1 MTLAATEPGR
11 LLVDGEWIDPDSG
24 YYDVVNPA
32 TEQVIGQAPEASV
45 QQANEAAAAAKAAFR
60 SWSRTS
66 QEERSAILE
75 RVAELLVKRGD
86 EIVPL
91 LQAETGATM
100 RVASTMQV
108 PVAVDR
114 FKRYARDAML
124 PNTVPLPPSVM
135 PTTALAP
142 GGLIG
147 GVAVRQP
154 VGVVACITPYN
165 FPLVN
170 LAGKIAPA
178 LAMGNTVVVKPAPQD
193 PLHIL
198 KFGEMLIEAGVPKG
212 VVNIVNGTGA
222 EAGAA
227 LTASPDVD
235 MVSFTG
241 STPVGR
247 IIARACGDGMK
258 RQLLEL
264 GGKGAAIIFDDA
276 SIDAAVGGVASTW
289 AFHSGQICT
298 APTRVIVHR
307 SKADEVVSRLTGAAG
322 ALKVGDPLAD
332 DTMVGPVITAVQRE
346 RVEALVKE
354 GAGAGA
360 QIVAGGDRP
369 DIETGFYVKPTLLT
383 EVTPDNPAAQGEFFG
398 PVVVVL
404 TFDDEE
410 EAIALANGTPF
421 GLYDYVY
428 SRDAGRAYRVANQLR
443 SGNVGINTAQR
454 NHEAPFGGFKFSGVG
469 RDGGVFGLHAY
480 SELQSII
487 WPS

>member
-1 MTLAATEPGR
+1 MSVMVEPGR
-11 LLVDGEWIDPDSG
+11 LLVDGEWVEPQG
-24 YYDVVNPA
+24 GHYDVVNPS
-32 TEQVIGQAPEASV
+32 TEQVIGQAPEAGE
-45 QQANEAAAAAKAAFR
+45 QQANDAAASAKAAFH

-66 QEERSAILE
+66 PEERANILE
-75 RVAELLVKRGD
+75 RVADLLSKRG
-86 EIVPL
+86 EEMIPL

-108 PVAVDR
+108 PVAIDR

-124 PNTVPLPPSVM
+124 ANTVALPPTIM
-135 PTTALAP
+135 PTTPLAP

-147 GVAVRQP
+147 GVAIRQP

-198 KFGEMLIEAGVPKG
+198 KFGELLIEAGIPAG
-212 VVNIVNGTGA
+212 VVNIIGGSGA
-222 EAGAA
+222 AAGAA

-241 STPVGR
+241 STPVGQ
-247 IIARACGDGMK
+247 IIARACGTTMK

-264 GGKGAAIIFDDA
+264 GGKGAAIIFEDA
-276 SIDAAVGGVASTW
+276 DVAAAVGCVASTW

-307 SKADEVVSRLTGAAG
+307 SKRDEVIAKLIGTAG
-322 ALKVGDPLAD
+322 ALKVGDPLAE
-332 DTMVGPVITAVQRE
+332 DTIVGPLITGVQRG
-346 RVEALVKE
+346 RVLELVQAATD
-354 GAGAGA
+354 AGAEL
-360 QIVAGGDRP
+360 VAGGGRP
-369 DIETGFYVKPTLLT
+369 DIEKGFYVEPTLLT
-383 EVTPDNPAAQGEFFG
+383 NVEPDNPAAQQEFFG

-404 TFDDEE
+404 TFDDED
-410 EAIALANGTPF
+410 EAIALANGTDF

-428 SRDAGRAYRVANQLR
+428 SGDAPRAYRVASQLR
-443 SGNVGINTAQR
+443 TGMVGVNTAQR
-454 NHEAPFGGFKFSGVG
+454 NHEAPFGGFKMSGVG

-480 SELQSII
+480 SEFQSII

>member
-1 MTLAATEPGR
+1 MTLAAMEPGR
-11 LLVDGEWIDPDSG
+11 LLVDGEWINPDSG
-24 YYDVVNPA
+24 HYDVVNPA
-32 TEQVIGQAPEASV
+32 TEQVVGQAPEASEK
-45 QQANEAAAAAKAAFR
+45 QANDAAAAAKEAFH

-66 QEERSAILE
+66 QEERSNLLE

-124 PNTVPLPPSVM
+124 PHTVPLPPSIM

-165 FPLVN
+165 FPLVS
-170 LAGKIAPA
+170 LAGKVAPA

-193 PLHIL
+193 PLHIP
-198 KFGEMLIEAGVPKG
+198 KFGEILLEAGIPKG
-212 VVNIVNGTGA
+212 VVNIVTGSGA
-222 EAGAA
+222 AAGAT

-247 IIARACGDGMK
+247 IIGRACGDGMK
-258 RQLLEL
+258 RQLMEL
-264 GGKGAAIIFDDA
+264 GGKGAAIIFEDA
-276 SIDAAVGGVASTW
+276 PLDAAIGGVASTW

-307 SKADEVVSRLTGAAG
+307 SKADEVVAKLTGAAG
-322 ALKVGDPLAD
+322 AMKVGDPLAD
-332 DTMVGPVITAVQRE
+332 DTIVGPLITGIQRG
-346 RVEALVKE
+346 RVEALIKE
-354 GAGAGA
+354 GVDAGA
-360 QIVAGGDRP
+360 QIAAGGRP
-369 DIETGFYVKPTLLT
+369 DLENGYYVKPTLLT
-383 EVTPDNPAAQGEFFG
+383 EVSPDNPAAQGEFFG

-404 TFDDEE
+404 TFDDED
-410 EAIALANGTPF
+410 EAVALANGTPF

-428 SRDAGRAYRVANQLR
+428 SGDAGRAYRVANQLR

-469 RDGGVFGLHAY
+469 RDGGVFGLYAY